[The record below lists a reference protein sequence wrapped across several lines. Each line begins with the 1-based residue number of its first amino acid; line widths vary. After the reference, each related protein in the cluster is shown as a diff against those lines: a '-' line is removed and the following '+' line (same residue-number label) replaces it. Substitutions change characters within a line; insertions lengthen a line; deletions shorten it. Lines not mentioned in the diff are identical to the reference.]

1 MNPWSTYQAR
11 MTANGVNKRDAV
23 KRRECAYLNAK
34 LPSSLSYHKLT
45 VDGEMREMAVINS
58 DNLNMKTLCTM
69 PGEDLPHGGLVH
81 WMDNYWLITA
91 RDANTELY
99 TKATMQQCNYLLR
112 WVAADGTIVERW
124 CIITDGTKY
133 LTGEYGDND
142 YIVVRGD
149 SRIALTLAKDEYSI
163 QLNRESRFLIDD
175 YDSHDVLA
183 YRLTKPFKLGGSFN
197 GSGVLNYVLTECN
210 TEDTDNFE
218 LHIANYYKY
227 FPQNGQ
233 VSVSDETGKDG
244 EGSPADTPSGD
255 TTGGRK
261 VWF

>member
-11 MTANGVNKRDAV
+11 MTVNGVNKRDAV
-23 KRRECAYLNAK
+23 RRRECAYLNAK

-45 VDGEMREMAVINS
+45 VDGEMRELAVINS

-149 SRIALTLAKDEYSI
+149 SRIALTIAKDEYSI

-227 FPQNGQ
+227 FPKNGQ
-233 VSVSDETGKDG
+233 VSVPDEAGKDG
-244 EGSPADTPSGD
+244 EGLPADTPSGD

>member
-11 MTANGVNKRDAV
+11 MTASGANKRDAV

-45 VDGEMREMAVINS
+45 VDGEPRELAVINS
-58 DNLNMKTLCTM
+58 DNLNMKMLCTM

-81 WMDNYWLITA
+81 WMDNYWLIIA

-149 SRIALTLAKDEYSI
+149 SRVSLTIAKDEYSI

-175 YDSHDVLA
+175 YDSHNILA

-227 FPQNGQ
+227 FPRDGQ
-233 VSVSDETGKDG
+233 ESVPDESGKDG
-244 EGSPADTPSGD
+244 EDSSPDTPSGD
-255 TTGGRK
+255 TTGGKK

>member
-11 MTANGVNKRDAV
+11 MAANGINKRDAV
-23 KRRECAYLNAK
+23 KRREYAFLNAK

-45 VDGEMREMAVINS
+45 IDGKPRELAVINS

-81 WMDNYWLITA
+81 WMDSYWLITEK
-91 RDANTELY
+91 DANNELY
-99 TKATMQQCNYLLR
+99 AKGTMQQCNYLLR

-133 LTGEYGDND
+133 LTGEYGDNE

-149 SRIALTLAKDEYSI
+149 SRVSLTIAKDEYSI

-175 YDSHDVLA
+175 YDSHNILA

-227 FPQNGQ
+227 FPRDGQ
-233 VSVSDETGKDG
+233 ESVPDESGKDG
-244 EGSPADTPSGD
+244 EDSSPDTPGGD
-255 TTGGRK
+255 TTGGKK

>member
-1 MNPWSTYQAR
+1 MNPWSAYQAR
-11 MTANGVNKRDAV
+11 MAANGTNKRDAV
-23 KRRECAYLNAK
+23 KRRECAFLNAK
-34 LPSSLSYHKLT
+34 LPTSLSYHKLT
-45 VDGEMREMAVINS
+45 IDGQPRELAVINS

-81 WMDNYWLITA
+81 WMDNYWLITEK
-91 RDANTELY
+91 DANNELY
-99 TKATMQQCNYLLR
+99 AKGTMQQCNYLLR

-133 LTGEYGDND
+133 LTGEYGDNE

-149 SRIALTLAKDEYSI
+149 SRVSLTIAKDEYSI

-175 YDSHDVLA
+175 YDTHDILA

-227 FPQNGQ
+227 FPRDGQ
-233 VSVSDETGKDG
+233 ENIPDEPDKDG
-244 EGSPADTPSGD
+244 EDTPGGD
-255 TTGGRK
+255 TTGGKK

>member
-11 MTANGVNKRDAV
+11 MAANGTNKRDAV
-23 KRRECAYLNAK
+23 KRRECAFLSAK

-45 VDGEMREMAVINS
+45 IDGQPRELAVINS

-69 PGEDLPHGGLVH
+69 PGEDLPHGGLVY
-81 WMDNYWLITA
+81 WMDNYWLITEK
-91 RDANTELY
+91 DANNELY
-99 TKATMQQCNYLLR
+99 AKGTMQQCNYLLR

-133 LTGEYGDND
+133 LTGEYGDNE

-149 SRIALTLAKDEYSI
+149 SRVSLTIAKDEYSI
-163 QLNRESRFLIDD
+163 QLNRENRFLIDD
-175 YDSHDVLA
+175 YDTHDILA

-227 FPQNGQ
+227 FPREGQ
-233 VSVSDETGKDG
+233 DSTPDEPGKDG
-244 EGSPADTPSGD
+244 GETPGGD
-255 TTGGRK
+255 TTGGKK

>member
-1 MNPWSTYQAR
+1 MNPWSIYQAR
-11 MTANGVNKRDAV
+11 MAANGTNKRDAV
-23 KRRECAYLNAK
+23 KRRERDFLNAK

-45 VDGEMREMAVINS
+45 IDGQPRELAVINS

-81 WMDNYWLITA
+81 WMDNYWLITGK
-91 RDANTELY
+91 DANNELY
-99 TKATMQQCNYLLR
+99 AKGTMQQCNYLLR

-149 SRIALTLAKDEYSI
+149 SRVSLTIAKDEYSI

-175 YDSHDVLA
+175 YDTHDILA
-183 YRLTKPFKLGGSFN
+183 YRLTKPFKLGGSYN

-227 FPQNGQ
+227 FPREGQ
-233 VSVSDETGKDG
+233 DSKPDEPGKDG
-244 EGSPADTPSGD
+244 GETPGGD
-255 TTGGRK
+255 TTGGKK